1 MSWRRSHWGQVV
13 AILRLLWS
21 ERVKRPVLVL
31 KYETLEV
38 GAAGVAVVGELE
50 GLQVVSVLVRRC

>member
-1 MSWRRSHWGQVV
+1 MRW
-13 AILRLLWS
+13 LWS

-31 KYETLEV
+31 KSETLEV
-38 GAAGVAVVGELE
+38 GVAGVVVVGELE